1 VSPSAAE
8 LFGHLDAM
16 TDERGLFEH
25 AEFDRPRPEHGYCT
39 DDNARMLVVTS
50 REPDEG
56 VPARLARVALGFVN
70 LAMTSDGT
78 VRNRMTP
85 AGTFS
90 DAPATG
96 DWWGRAMWGLG
107 AAAAHHDDPTV
118 RAVAGTLFDIGG
130 QQRSTWPRAMAFA
143 ALGAADLLAVA
154 PDDEIARALLRDAVL
169 TIGLPAD
176 HTWCWP
182 EPVLTYANAAL
193 AEAVIGAGA
202 ALDDERILDDGL
214 AMLGWLLDRWSRR
227 GWLSV
232 TGSEGDVGRGI
243 AMSFDQQPIELSSL
257 ADACWR
263 AYTLTSDTR
272 WADGV
277 LAAERWFEG
286 DNDARAV
293 VHHAWNGGAYDG
305 LRRDGV
311 NLNQGAESTLAL
323 VSTRQRARSLVGA
336 HG

>member
-1 VSPSAAE
+1 VNPSAAH

-39 DDNARMLVVTS
+39 DDNARLLVVTS
-50 REPDEG
+50 REPDDG
-56 VPARLARVALGFVN
+56 APARLTRVALGF
-70 LAMTSDGT
+70 LKHAMAADGT

-85 AGTFS
+85 VGTFS
-90 DAPATG
+90 DAPTTG
-96 DWWGRAMWGLG
+96 DWWGRALWGLG
-107 AAAAHHDDPTV
+107 AAATHHDDPTV
-118 RAVAGTLFDIGG
+118 RAVAATLFGIGA
-130 QQRSTWPRAMAFA
+130 QQRSRWPRAMAFA
-143 ALGAADLLAVA
+143 ALGAADLLSVT
-154 PDDEIARALLRDAVL
+154 PDDEIARTLLRDAVR
-169 TIGLPAD
+169 TIGPPAD
-176 HTWCWP
+176 PTWCWP
-182 EPVLTYANAAL
+182 EPRLTYANAAL
-193 AEAVIGAGA
+193 AEAMIGAGA
-202 ALDDERILDDGL
+202 ALDDGRILDDGL
-214 AMLGWLLDRWSRR
+214 SMLGWLLDRWSRR

-232 TGSEGDVGRGI
+232 TGSEGDVGRGHG
-243 AMSFDQQPIELSSL
+243 MSFDQQPIELGSL

-277 LAAERWFEG
+277 LASERWFEG

-293 VHHAWNGGAYDG
+293 VHHAVNGGAFDG
-305 LRRDGV
+305 LHRDGV